1 MPAADTSMVI
11 LAAGKGTRMRS
22 SLAKVLHEAGGRTL
36 IEHVIRACQALK
48 PAQLLAIVGHQAD
61 AVSAVAEAL
70 GAQTILQQPQRGTGH
85 AMQIARRAI
94 RKSAKLAIVVP
105 GDAPLL
111 RAETLAALLDTHR
124 RGEAAA
130 TILTA
135 EISDPSGY
143 GRIVRDSEGRVQ
155 AIVED
160 GKATPEQRAIVEV
173 NSSIYCFTLEKLW
186 PCLAALRPDNMHR
199 ELYLTDA
206 ISMLRE
212 RNERVLAYVAP
223 DANEVLGCNTR
234 AHLADIDRIFRARK
248 AAALMDSGVTIYLP
262 ETVIID
268 PEVTVGPDT
277 IIDPGVRLLG
287 RTRVGANCR
296 IGAGSILFDMR
307 VDDGVTIFPN
317 CNLASSQL
325 RARAQVGPFARLR
338 PGADIREGA
347 HIGNFVEVKNSVIR
361 EGAKA
366 MHLTYLGDASVGR
379 ESNVGAGT
387 ITCNYDGVAKHHTEI
402 GERVFIGSD
411 TALVAPVRIGDG
423 AYVGAGSVITENVP
437 PDALAVARG
446 RQANKPGWARQRRR
460 EIAAAAKS
468 PKRRSRAKSPKRP
481 SRSMAGRRNRARAAS
496 RRSRARAKSRRRTSG
511 RR

>member
-1 MPAADTSMVI
+1 MPAADTSIVI

-22 SLAKVLHEAGGRTL
+22 SLAKVLHQAGGRTL
-36 IEHVIRACQALK
+36 IEHVLRACQALK

-61 AVSAVAEAL
+61 AVAAVANSL

-111 RAETLAALLDTHR
+111 RTETLAALLDTHR

-135 EISDPSGY
+135 EIPDPSGY

-160 GKATPEQRAIVEV
+160 GKATAEQRAINEV
-173 NSSIYCFTLEKLW
+173 NSSIYCFTLAKLW
-186 PCLAALRPDNMHR
+186 PCLNALRPDNMHR

-206 ISMLRE
+206 ISMLRQ
-212 RNERVLAYVAP
+212 RNERVLAYIAA

-248 AAALMDSGVTIYLP
+248 AAALMDFGVTIYLP
-262 ETVIID
+262 ETVIVD
-268 PEVTVGPDT
+268 PDVTVGPDT
-277 IIDPGVRLLG
+277 IIEPAVRLLG

-296 IGAGSILFDMR
+296 VGAGSILFDMR
-307 VDDGVTIFPN
+307 VEDDVQIFAQS
-317 CNLASSQL
+317 NLASSHI
-325 RARAQVGPFARLR
+325 APRAQIGPFARLR

-379 ESNVGAGT
+379 ESNIGAGT
-387 ITCNYDGVAKHHTEI
+387 ITCNYDGVAKQHTEI
-402 GERVFIGSD
+402 GSRVFIGSD
-411 TALVAPVRIGDG
+411 TALVAPVRVGDG
-423 AYVGAGSVITENVP
+423 AYVAAGSVVTDNVP
-437 PDALAVARG
+437 PDALAIARG
-446 RQANKPGWARQRRR
+446 RQANKPGWARARRR
-460 EIAAAAKS
+460 EIASAAKS
-468 PKRRSRAKSPKRP
+468 AKRDGGRHRDKRPKRSPRP
-481 SRSMAGRRNRARAAS
+481 KSRSKS
-496 RRSRARAKSRRRTSG
+496 RRASRARQRS
-511 RR
+511 

>member
-1 MPAADTSMVI
+1 MPAADTSIVI

-48 PAQLLAIVGHQAD
+48 PVQLLAIVGHQAD
-61 AVSAVAEAL
+61 AVSALASSL

-111 RAETLAALLDTHR
+111 RTETLAALLDVHR

-135 EISDPSGY
+135 EIADPSGY

-160 GKATPEQRAIVEV
+160 GKATPEQRAINEV

-186 PCLAALRPDNMHR
+186 PCLGALRPDNLHR

-268 PEVTVGPDT
+268 PEVTVGADT
-277 IIDPGVRLLG
+277 IIEPAVRLLG
-287 RTRVGANCR
+287 RTRIGANCR
-296 IGAGSILFDMR
+296 IGAGSILVDMR
-307 VDDGVTIFPN
+307 VDDHVQVFAQS
-317 CNLASSQL
+317 NLASS
-325 RARAQVGPFARLR
+325 RVAPRAQIGPFARLR

-366 MHLTYLGDASVGR
+366 MHLSYLGDASVGR
-379 ESNVGAGT
+379 ESNIGAGT
-387 ITCNYDGVAKHHTEI
+387 ITCNYDGVAKRHTEI
-402 GERVFIGSD
+402 GSRVFIGSD
-411 TALVAPVRIGDG
+411 TALVAPVRVGDG
-423 AYVGAGSVITENVP
+423 AYVAAGSVVTDNVP
-437 PDALAVARG
+437 PDALAIARG
-446 RQANKPGWARQRRR
+446 RQANKPGWARARRR
-460 EIAAAAKS
+460 EIASAAKS
-468 PKRRSRAKSPKRP
+468 PKRSSRAKPPKR
-481 SRSMAGRRNRARAAS
+481 RARRKSS
-496 RRSRARAKSRRRTSG
+496 RRSRPIRRHR
-511 RR
+511 

>member
-1 MPAADTSMVI
+1 
-11 LAAGKGTRMRS
+11 MRS

-36 IEHVIRACQALK
+36 LEHVIRACQPLK
-48 PAQLLAIVGHQAD
+48 PAQLLAIVGHQAEQ
-61 AVSAVAEAL
+61 VSRVADSL
-70 GAQTILQQPQRGTGH
+70 GVQTLLQQPQRGTGH
-85 AMQIARRAI
+85 AMQVARRAI
-94 RKSAKLAIVVP
+94 QKSAKLAIVVP

-111 RAETLAALLDTHR
+111 RTKTLAALVDTHR

-143 GRIVRDSEGRVQ
+143 GRIVRDSEGRVR

-160 GKATPEQRAIVEV
+160 GKATPEQRAILEV
-173 NSSIYCFTLEKLW
+173 NSSIYCFTLDKLW

-212 RNERVLAYVAP
+212 RNERVLAYIAP

-262 ETVIID
+262 ETVVID
-268 PEVTVGPDT
+268 PEVVVGPDT
-277 IIDPGVRLLG
+277 VIDPGVRLLG
-287 RTRVGANCR
+287 RTRIGTNCR
-296 IGAGSILFDMR
+296 IGAGSILWDMR
-307 VDDGVTIFPN
+307 VDDSVTIFPN
-317 CNLASSQL
+317 CHLVSSQL
-325 RARAQVGPFARLR
+325 RTGAQVGPFARLR

-347 HIGNFVEVKNSVIR
+347 HIGNFVEVKNSLIR

-366 MHLTYLGDASVGR
+366 MHLTYLGDATVGR

-402 GERVFIGSD
+402 GDRVFIGSD
-411 TALVAPVRIGDG
+411 TALVAPVRIGAG

-437 PDALAVARG
+437 PDALAIARG
-446 RQANKPGWARQRRR
+446 RQTNKPGWARQRRR
-460 EIAAAAKS
+460 EVAAAAKS
-468 PKRRSRAKSPKRP
+468 PKRRPEIRGGSSPRPGADSRTHGRSPTRP
-481 SRSMAGRRNRARAAS
+481 AG
-496 RRSRARAKSRRRTSG
+496 AKSRRRSSG